1 MSRKAIY
8 DEPAANEGVRLLR
21 ALPHRLL
28 DLATRLDTTK
38 ASAHEWRQGTKTP
51 HRSMRERIA
60 RAYGIPADAW
70 DKPPGTTPPP
80 SSADDEEE
88 PDVLEAA
95 LPSAPAADADPAN
108 VSNLEAV
115 HRLLREIRA
124 AAASPDIT
132 PTTREKLA
140 ARELMALRF
149 RHEVEMRD
157 LLTQDRIVAQHREWR
172 AVRERLAFIVGGC
185 DRCAR
190 LVTEALVELEV

>member
-1 MSRKAIY
+1 
-8 DEPAANEGVRLLR
+8 
-21 ALPHRLL
+21 
-28 DLATRLDTTK
+28 
-38 ASAHEWRQGTKTP
+38 
-51 HRSMRERIA
+51 
-60 RAYGIPADAW
+60 
-70 DKPPGTTPPP
+70 
-80 SSADDEEE
+80 
-88 PDVLEAA
+88 
-95 LPSAPAADADPAN
+95 

>member
-1 MSRKAIY
+1 
-8 DEPAANEGVRLLR
+8 
-21 ALPHRLL
+21 
-28 DLATRLDTTK
+28 
-38 ASAHEWRQGTKTP
+38 
-51 HRSMRERIA
+51 MREKIA

-70 DKPPGTTPPP
+70 EQPPNASPPP
-80 SSADDEEE
+80 SAENAESDT
-88 PDVLEAA
+88 LEAA
-95 LPSAPAADADPAN
+95 LPGAPAAGVDPAE

-124 AAASPDIT
+124 AAAQPDIT

-157 LLTQDRIVAQHREWR
+157 LLTQDRIVAQHKEWR
-172 AVRERLAFIVGGC
+172 AVRERLAYIVGGC

-190 LVTEALVELEV
+190 MVTDALVELGV

>member
-1 MSRKAIY
+1 
-8 DEPAANEGVRLLR
+8 
-21 ALPHRLL
+21 
-28 DLATRLDTTK
+28 
-38 ASAHEWRQGTKTP
+38 
-51 HRSMRERIA
+51 MRERIA

-70 DKPPGTTPPP
+70 DKPPGTTPPT
-80 SSADDEEE
+80 SSADEEE
-88 PDVLEAA
+88 PDLLEAA
-95 LPSAPAADADPAN
+95 LPSAPAADADPASI
-108 VSNLEAV
+108 SNLEAV

-124 AAASPDIT
+124 AATAPEIT

-149 RHEVEMRD
+149 RHECEMRD
-157 LLTQDRIVAQHREWR
+157 LLTQDRIVAQHKEWR